1 MNRRQPLNNYSML
14 SIGCICWML
23 AFMSSRLE
31 HVIFYLLAI
40 GGVGLAIF
48 AASALWSASAKKSV
62 LVMEAEQ
69 KGKSDQVVFRSHLQ
83 EMDEV

>member
-14 SIGCICWML
+14 SVGCICWML
-23 AFMSSRLE
+23 AFMSSRLQ

-48 AASALWSASAKKSV
+48 AASALWSASAKKSA
-62 LVMEAEQ
+62 LIMPANQQYERASARIQMAALRNE
-69 KGKSDQVVFRSHLQ
+69 
-83 EMDEV
+83 